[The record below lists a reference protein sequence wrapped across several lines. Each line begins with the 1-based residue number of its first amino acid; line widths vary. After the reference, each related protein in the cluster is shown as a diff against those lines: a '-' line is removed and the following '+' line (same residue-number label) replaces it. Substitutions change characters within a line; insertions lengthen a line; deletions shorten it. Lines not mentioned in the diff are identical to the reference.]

1 MRRILMTMT
10 AGAALIAAFLA
21 QVGPAQQ
28 TPPKQTA
35 KAPAKAPVAK
45 GKSTVIPA
53 GDWPMYSR
61 DLTSSRYSPLKQIT
75 TANVGKMGKVWSY
88 RPAAPPTAAA
98 PAAAPPADN
107 AKGGGKGKGRGPAA
121 PAVVAE
127 STPIVVNGVMYVPA
141 GNQVVALDA
150 DTGKEIW
157 THRTSF
163 DGGRGG
169 NVATRG
175 IGYWPG
181 EGSNP
186 ARVLYTIGTNMFAL
200 NAATGVTD
208 PGFGKEGVVNIE
220 ITWGGAPY
228 VYKNLI
234 IMGNN
239 NGERSDGPAGDT
251 KVYDARTG
259 SELWRF
265 KTMVQPGDKN
275 FEGSWLNDSWKQQ
288 RAGLNVWGWYFSA
301 DEERDLIFMPVGS
314 AAGNYYGGDR
324 PGNNLYGN
332 SIVAVNATT
341 GKYVWHFQIV
351 HHDLWDTDVP
361 AAPSLF
367 DVKKDGKTIPAL
379 AVISKNA
386 LMFILNRET
395 GEPIYGVE
403 ERAVPKGDVPGEWYS
418 PTQPFPVKP
427 PPLVRMSFNKAEDFV
442 RASDTT
448 PEQVKACQELWD
460 KAGGFINQGPFTP
473 FGFHEAGAAP
483 KSYLQFPGVGSPNW
497 GGTAADPTTGYVY
510 IGTYDSALTGW
521 IEKKVPGGNYGNLT
535 DGSPLPM
542 DRGSYTGPGPYSS
555 FSAGGMPCQRP
566 PWGRMYA
573 INANTGDI
581 AWKVVLGVN
590 ERLPKEKQN
599 VGAIGG
605 AGPTVTAGGL
615 LFAPTNDSY
624 FHALDSKTGKELWSI
639 KLDANMN
646 ANSMTYTGKSGKQY
660 VAGVVGGAVV
670 AFAVQ

>member
-1 MRRILMTMT
+1 MRRTLMML
-10 AGAALIAAFLA
+10 AGAALMAAILM

-28 TPPKQTA
+28 TPPKASPKQTPQ
-35 KAPAKAPVAK
+35 APAKAVAK
-45 GKSTVIPA
+45 GKSTAIPA

-75 TANVGKMGKVWSY
+75 AANVGKMQKAWSY
-88 RPAAPPTAAA
+88 RPAGPAAAA
-98 PAAAPPADN
+98 PVVDN
-107 AKGGGKGKGRGPAA
+107 EKGGGKGKGKGKGGPAV

-157 THRTSF
+157 THRAT
-163 DGGRGG
+163 GG

-181 EGSNP
+181 DSTNP
-186 ARVLYTIGTNMFAL
+186 ARVLYTVGTNMFAL
-200 NAATGVTD
+200 NAATGATD
-208 PGFGKEGVVNIE
+208 PGFGKEGVVDIE
-220 ITWGGAPY
+220 IAWGGAPY

-234 IMGNN
+234 VMGNN
-239 NGERSDGPAGDT
+239 NGERTDGPAGDT

-265 KTMVQPGDKN
+265 KTMIQPGDKN

-288 RAGLNVWGWYFSA
+288 RAGLNVWGWYFSV

-341 GKYVWHFQIV
+341 GKYVWHFQVI
-351 HHDLWDTDVP
+351 HHDLWDTDLP

-367 DVKKDGKTIPAL
+367 NVKKDGKTIPAL
-379 AVISKNA
+379 AIVSKNA

-395 GEPIYGVE
+395 GEPIHGVE

-427 PPLVRMSFNKAEDFV
+427 QPLVRMSFNKAEDFV

-448 PEQVKACQELWD
+448 PEHVKACEELWD

-473 FGFHEAGAAP
+473 FGFHEAGTPP

-497 GGTAADPTTGYVY
+497 GGAAADPTTGYVY
-510 IGTYDSALTGW
+510 VGSYDSALTGW
-521 IEKKVPGGNYGNLT
+521 IEKKVQGGNYGALT

-542 DRGSYTGPGPYSS
+542 DRGSYTGPGPYNS

-566 PWGRMYA
+566 PWGRFYA

-581 AWKVVLGVN
+581 AWKVTLGVN
-590 ERLPKEKQN
+590 ERLPKEKQA

-615 LFAPTNDSY
+615 LFAPTNDGY
-624 FHALDSKTGKELWSI
+624 FHGLDSKTGKELWSF

-646 ANSMTYTGKSGKQY
+646 ANPMTYTGKSGKQY

-670 AFAVQ
+670 AFALQ

>member
-1 MRRILMTMT
+1 MFRGLKVTLAGIIL
-10 AGAALIAAFLA
+10 AGTVLVPLGLT
-21 QVGPAQQ
+21 QRTSPA
-28 TPPKQTA
+28 
-35 KAPAKAPVAK
+35 APAKTGANAAKIAP
-45 GKSTVIPA
+45 
-53 GDWPMYSR
+53 GDWPMYGR
-61 DLTSSRYSPLKQIT
+61 DLTSSRYSPLTQISR
-75 TANVGKMGKVWSY
+75 ANVSKLAKAWSY
-88 RPAAPPTAAA
+88 RPA
-98 PAAAPPADN
+98 PPAGSQET
-107 AKGGGKGKGRGPAA
+107 GGGRGRGRGGAA
-121 PAVVAE
+121 GVVTEA
-127 STPIVVNGVMYVPA
+127 TPIVVNGVMFLPA

-157 THRTSF
+157 SHRAE
-163 DGGRGG
+163 GG
-169 NVATRG
+169 NVQTRSV
-175 IGYWPG
+175 GYWPG
-181 EGSNP
+181 DGTNP
-186 ARVLYTIGTNMFAL
+186 ARVLYTVGTKMFAL
-200 NAATGVTD
+200 NAATGNTD
-208 PGFGKEGVVNIE
+208 PGFGKEGVVDIE

-259 SELWRF
+259 AELWRF

-275 FEGSWLNDSWKQQ
+275 YPGSWLNHSDEHS
-288 RAGLNVWGWYFSA
+288 RAGLNVWGWYFTV
-301 DEERDLIFMPVGS
+301 DEQRDLLYMPVGGP
-314 AAGNYYGGDR
+314 AGNYYGGDR

-341 GKYVWHFQIV
+341 GKYVWHFQLV
-351 HHDLWDTDVP
+351 HHDLWDSDLP

-403 ERAVPKGDVPGEWYS
+403 ERPVPKGDVPGEWYS
-418 PTQPFPVKP
+418 PTQPFPLKP

-448 PEQVKACQELWD
+448 PEHVKACEEYWD
-460 KAGGFINQGPFTP
+460 RAGGFINEGPFTP
-473 FGFHEAGAAP
+473 FGFHEAGAPP
-483 KSYLQFPGVGSPNW
+483 KSYVQFPGVGSPNW
-497 GGTAADPTTGYVY
+497 GGTAADPTTGYIYV
-510 IGTYDSALTGW
+510 GTSDSALTGW
-521 IEKKVPGGNYGNLT
+521 IEKKVAGGNYGALT

-542 DRGSYTGPGPYSS
+542 DRGSVNGPGPYNQ

-566 PWGRMYA
+566 PWARLYA

-581 AWKVVLGVN
+581 AWKVTLGIN

-599 VGAIGG
+599 VGSIGG
-605 AGPTVTAGGL
+605 AGSTVTAGGL
-615 LFAPTNDSY
+615 LFTATNDTW
-624 FHALDSKTGKELWSI
+624 FHALDSKTGRELWSV

-646 ANSMTYTGKSGKQY
+646 ANPMTYTGKSGKQY
-660 VAGVVGGAVV
+660 VAGVSGGAVV
-670 AFAVQ
+670 AFALQ

>member
-1 MRRILMTMT
+1 MYRTLITM
-10 AGAALIAAFLA
+10 AALLV
-21 QVGPAQQ
+21 QVGPAQ
-28 TPPKQTA
+28 TPAA
-35 KAPAKAPVAK
+35 KAKTTA
-45 GKSTVIPA
+45 IPA

-75 TANVGKMGKVWSY
+75 TANVSNIKQAWSY
-88 RPAAPPTAAA
+88 RPSG
-98 PAAAPPADN
+98 PAVAPPAEDN
-107 AKGGGKGKGRGPAA
+107 TKGGGKGKGKGPAR

-141 GNQVVALDA
+141 GRQVVALDA

-157 THRTSF
+157 THQTT
-163 DGGRGG
+163 GGA
-169 NVATRG
+169 VATRG

-181 EGSNP
+181 DGSNP
-186 ARVLYTIGTNMFAL
+186 ARVLYTVGSNMYAL
-200 NAATGVTD
+200 NAATGNTD

-220 ITWGGAPY
+220 IEWGGAPY
-228 VYKNLI
+228 VYKNLV

-239 NGERSDGPAGDT
+239 NGERTDGPAGDT

-259 SELWRF
+259 AELWRF

-275 FEGSWLNDSWKQQ
+275 FEGAWLNDSWKQQ
-288 RAGLNVWGWYFSA
+288 RAGLNVWGWYFSV
-301 DEERDLIFMPVGS
+301 DEARDLIFMPVGS

-341 GKYVWHFQIV
+341 GKYVWHFQLI
-351 HHDLWDTDVP
+351 HHDLWDADLP

-367 DVKKDGKTIPAL
+367 NVKKNGKTIPAL
-379 AVISKNA
+379 AVINKTA

-403 ERAVPKGDVPGEWYS
+403 ERPVPKGDVPGEWYS
-418 PTQPFPVKP
+418 PTQPFPLKP
-427 PPLVRMSFNKAEDFV
+427 PPLVRMSFNKGEDFV
-442 RASDTT
+442 RESDTT
-448 PEQVKACQELWD
+448 PEHVKACEELWD
-460 KAGGFINQGPFTP
+460 KAGGFTNQGPFTP
-473 FGFHEAGAAP
+473 FGFHEAGTPP
-483 KSYLQFPGVGSPNW
+483 KSYVQFPGVGSPNW

-510 IGTYDSALTGW
+510 VGTYDSALTGW
-521 IEKKVPGGNYGNLT
+521 IEKKVPGGNYGALT

-542 DRGSYTGPGPYSS
+542 DRGSFNGPGPYSG

-566 PWGRMYA
+566 PWGRLYA

-581 AWKVVLGVN
+581 AWKVTLGIN
-590 ERLPKEKQN
+590 ERLPEGKQN

-605 AGPTVTAGGL
+605 SGPTVTAGGL

-624 FHALDSKTGKELWSI
+624 FHALDSKTGKELWSV
-639 KLDANMN
+639 KLEGNMN
-646 ANSMTYTGKSGKQY
+646 ANPMTYTGKSGKQY
-660 VAGVVGGAVV
+660 VAGVAGGAVV
-670 AFAVQ
+670 AFALQ

>member
-1 MRRILMTMT
+1 MRRTLIMMM

-21 QVGPAQQ
+21 QVGPAQP
-28 TPPKQTA
+28 TAPKQTT
-35 KAPAKAPVAK
+35 KAPAKAPAAK
-45 GKSTVIPA
+45 GKSAAIPA

-61 DLTSSRYSPLKQIT
+61 DLTSSRYSPLKQIA
-75 TANVGKMGKVWSY
+75 TANVSKMQKVWSY
-88 RPAAPPTAAA
+88 RPAAPA
-98 PAAAPPADN
+98 AAAPPADN
-107 AKGGGKGKGRGPAA
+107 AKGGGKGKGKGGPAV

-127 STPIVVNGVMYVPA
+127 STPIAVNGVMYVPA

-157 THRTSF
+157 THRTSL

-169 NVATRG
+169 NVATRS

-181 EGSNP
+181 DGANP
-186 ARVLYTIGTNMFAL
+186 ARVLYTVGTNMFAL

-208 PGFGKEGVVNIE
+208 PGFGKEGVIDIE
-220 ITWGGAPY
+220 IGWGGAPY

-265 KTMVQPGDKN
+265 KTMIQPGEKN
-275 FEGSWLNDSWKQQ
+275 FEGSWLNDSWKHQ

-314 AAGNYYGGDR
+314 AAGNYFGGDR

-332 SIVAVNATT
+332 SVVAVNATT
-341 GKYVWHFQIV
+341 GKYVWHFQLV

-379 AVISKNA
+379 AIISKNA

-448 PEQVKACQELWD
+448 PEHVKACEELWD

-473 FGFHEAGAAP
+473 FGFHEAGAPP

-510 IGTYDSALTGW
+510 VGTYDSALTGW
-521 IEKKVPGGNYGNLT
+521 IEKKVPGGNYGALT

-542 DRGSYTGPGPYSS
+542 DRGSYTGPGPYSG
-555 FSAGGMPCQRP
+555 FTAGGMPCQRP
-566 PWGRMYA
+566 PWGRLYA
-573 INANTGDI
+573 INANTGDV
-581 AWKVVLGVN
+581 AWKVILGVN

-605 AGPTVTAGGL
+605 SGPTVTAGGL
-615 LFAPTNDSY
+615 LFAPTNDGY
-624 FHALDSKTGKELWSI
+624 FHALDSKTGKELWSV

-646 ANSMTYTGKSGKQY
+646 ANSMTYTGKSGRQY
-660 VAGVVGGAVV
+660 VAGVAGGAVV

>member
-1 MRRILMTMT
+1 MRRILMMT
-10 AGAALIAAFLA
+10 LAGAALVAGFFT

-28 TPPKQTA
+28 GPPKQTA
-35 KAPAKAPVAK
+35 KAPAKAPAAK
-45 GKSTVIPA
+45 GKSMAIPA

-75 TANVGKMGKVWSY
+75 TANVSKMERMWSY
-88 RPAAPPTAAA
+88 RPAAPAAVA
-98 PAAAPPADN
+98 PAADN
-107 AKGGGKGKGRGPAA
+107 AKGGGKGKGRGGPAA

-150 DTGKEIW
+150 DTGTEIW
-157 THRTSF
+157 THKTT
-163 DGGRGG
+163 GG

-181 EGSNP
+181 DGSNP
-186 ARVLYTIGTNMFAL
+186 ARVLYTVGTNMFAL
-200 NAATGVTD
+200 NAATGTTD
-208 PGFGKEGVVNIE
+208 PGFGKEGVVDIE

-275 FEGSWLNDSWKQQ
+275 FEGSWLNDSWKHP
-288 RAGLNVWGWYFSA
+288 RAGLNVWGWYFSV
-301 DEERDLIFMPVGS
+301 DEERDLIFMPVGG

-341 GKYVWHFQIV
+341 GKYVWHFQLV

-361 AAPSLF
+361 SAPSLF

-395 GEPIYGVE
+395 GKPIYGVE
-403 ERAVPKGDVPGEWYS
+403 ERPVPKGDVPGEWYS
-418 PTQPFPVKP
+418 PTQPFPLKP
-427 PPLVRMSFNKAEDFV
+427 PPLVRMSFNKEDDFV
-442 RASDTT
+442 RDSDTT
-448 PEQVKACQELWD
+448 PEHVKACEELWD

-473 FGFHEAGAAP
+473 FGFHEAGTPP
-483 KSYLQFPGVGSPNW
+483 KSYVQFPGVGSPNW

-521 IEKKVPGGNYGNLT
+521 IEKKAPGGNYGALT

-566 PWGRMYA
+566 PWGRLYA

-581 AWKVVLGVN
+581 AWKVVLGGN
-590 ERLPKEKQN
+590 QRLPEGKQN

-615 LFAPTNDSY
+615 LFAPTSDGY
-624 FHALDSKTGKELWSI
+624 FHALDSKTGKELWSV
-639 KLDANMN
+639 KLDGNMN
-646 ANSMTYTGKSGKQY
+646 ADPMTYTGKSGKQY
-660 VAGVVGGAVV
+660 VAGVSGGAVV
-670 AFAVQ
+670 AFAVH

>member
-1 MRRILMTMT
+1 MRRTLMLTLV
-10 AGAALIAAFLA
+10 GAALTAAFLV

-28 TPPKQTA
+28 PAPKQTA
-35 KAPAKAPVAK
+35 KAPAKAPAAK
-45 GKSTVIPA
+45 GKSSAIPA

-61 DLTSSRYSPLKQIT
+61 DLTSSRYSPLKQIA
-75 TANVGKMGKVWSY
+75 TANVNKLGKVWSY
-88 RPAAPPTAAA
+88 RPAAPAGAAA
-98 PAAAPPADN
+98 PAPDE
-107 AKGGGKGKGRGPAA
+107 AKGGGKGKGKGPAV

-157 THRTSF
+157 THRTT
-163 DGGRGG
+163 GG

-181 EGSNP
+181 DGSSNP
-186 ARVLYTIGTNMFAL
+186 ARVLYTVGTNMFAL
-200 NAATGVTD
+200 SAATGATD

-220 ITWGGAPY
+220 ISWGGAPY

-239 NGERSDGPAGDT
+239 NGERTDGPAGDT

-259 SELWRF
+259 AELWRF
-265 KTMVQPGDKN
+265 KTMVQPGNKD
-275 FEGSWLNDSWKQQ
+275 FEGAWLNDSWKQQ
-288 RAGLNVWGWYFSA
+288 RAGLNVWGWYFTV

-332 SIVAVNATT
+332 ALVAVNATT
-341 GKYVWHFQIV
+341 GKYVWHFQLI
-351 HHDLWDTDVP
+351 HHDLWDADLP

-367 DVKKDGKTIPAL
+367 DVKKNGRTIPAL
-379 AVISKNA
+379 AVINKTG

-395 GEPIYGVE
+395 GEPIHGVE

-418 PTQPFPVKP
+418 PTQPFPLKP

-448 PEQVKACQELWD
+448 PEHLKACEELWD

-473 FGFHEAGAAP
+473 FGFHEAGAPP
-483 KSYLQFPGVGSPNW
+483 KSYVQFPGVGSPNW

-510 IGTYDSALTGW
+510 IGTSDSALTGW
-521 IEKKVPGGNYGNLT
+521 IEKKVAGGNYGALT

-542 DRGSYTGPGPYSS
+542 DRGSYSGPGPYSS

-566 PWGRMYA
+566 PWGRVYA
-573 INANTGDI
+573 INANTGEI

-590 ERLPKEKQN
+590 ERLPKEKQQ

-605 AGPTVTAGGL
+605 SGPTATAGGL
-615 LFAPTNDSY
+615 LFAPTNDGY
-624 FHALDSKTGKELWSI
+624 FHALDSKTGKELWSV
-639 KLDANMN
+639 KLDGNMN
-646 ANSMTYTGKSGKQY
+646 ANPMTYTGKSGKQY
-660 VAGVVGGAVV
+660 VAGVAGGAVV
-670 AFAVQ
+670 AFAVP

>member
-1 MRRILMTMT
+1 MRRTLMML
-10 AGAALIAAFLA
+10 AGAALMAAFLA

-28 TPPKQTA
+28 TPPKASPKQTPQ
-35 KAPAKAPVAK
+35 APAKAPVAK
-45 GKSTVIPA
+45 GKSTAIPA

-75 TANVGKMGKVWSY
+75 TANVSKMQKAWSY
-88 RPAAPPTAAA
+88 RPAG
-98 PAAAPPADN
+98 PAAAAAAADD
-107 AKGGGKGKGRGPAA
+107 AKGGGRGKGKGGPAV

-127 STPIVVNGVMYVPA
+127 STPIVVNGTMYVPA

-157 THRTSF
+157 THRTT
-163 DGGRGG
+163 GG

-181 EGSNP
+181 DGTNP
-186 ARVLYTIGTNMFAL
+186 ARVLYTVGKNMFAL
-200 NAATGVTD
+200 NAATGATD
-208 PGFGKEGVVNIE
+208 PGFGKEGVVDIE
-220 ITWGGAPY
+220 IGWGGAPY

-234 IMGNN
+234 VMGNN
-239 NGERSDGPAGDT
+239 NGERTDGPAGDT

-265 KTMVQPGDKN
+265 KTMIQPGDKN

-288 RAGLNVWGWYFSA
+288 RAGLNVWGWYFSV

-332 SIVAVNATT
+332 SIVAVDAST
-341 GKYVWHFQIV
+341 GKYVWHFQVI
-351 HHDLWDTDVP
+351 HHDLWDTDLP

-367 DVKKDGKTIPAL
+367 DVKKSGKTIPAL

-395 GEPIYGVE
+395 GEPIHGVE

-448 PEQVKACQELWD
+448 PEHVKACEELWD

-473 FGFHEAGAAP
+473 FGFHEVGTSP
-483 KSYLQFPGVGSPNW
+483 KSYVQFPGVGSPNW

-510 IGTYDSALTGW
+510 VGSYDSALTGW
-521 IEKKVPGGNYGNLT
+521 IEKKVPGGNYGALT
-535 DGSPLPM
+535 DGSPLLM
-542 DRGSYTGPGPYSS
+542 DRGSYTGPGPYSG

-566 PWGRMYA
+566 PWGRLYA

-581 AWKVVLGVN
+581 AWKVILGVN
-590 ERLPKEKQN
+590 ERLPKEKQA

-615 LFAPTNDSY
+615 LFAPTNDGY
-624 FHALDSKTGKELWSI
+624 FHALDSKTGKELWSV

-646 ANSMTYTGKSGKQY
+646 ANPMTYTGKSGKQY

>member
-1 MRRILMTMT
+1 MHRTLITIT
-10 AGAALIAAFLA
+10 GAAMIAAFFV
-21 QVGPAQQ
+21 QVGPAQTA
-28 TPPKQTA
+28 TPKPAAKG
-35 KAPAKAPVAK
+35 KAPATKA
-45 GKSTVIPA
+45 KSAIPP

-61 DLTSSRYSPLKQIT
+61 DLTSSRYSPLKQIAA
-75 TANVGKMGKVWSY
+75 ANVSKLAKVWSY
-88 RPAAPPTAAA
+88 RPAAPAGTP
-98 PAAAPPADN
+98 PPADN
-107 AKGGGKGKGRGPAA
+107 GKGGGKGKGKGPAV

-127 STPIVVNGVMYVPA
+127 STPIVVGGVMYVPA

-157 THRTSF
+157 THRTT
-163 DGGRGG
+163 GG
-169 NVATRG
+169 NAATRG

-181 EGSNP
+181 DGSNP
-186 ARVLYTIGTNMFAL
+186 PRVLYTVGTNMYAL
-200 NAATGVTD
+200 NATTGNTD
-208 PGFGKEGVVNIE
+208 PGFGKEGVVDIE

-239 NGERSDGPAGDT
+239 NGERTDGPAGDT

-259 SELWRF
+259 AELWRF
-265 KTMVQPGDKN
+265 KTMIQPGDKN
-275 FEGSWLNDSWKQQ
+275 FEGAWLNDSWKQK
-288 RAGLNVWGWYFSA
+288 RAGLNVWGWYFTV
-301 DEERDLIFMPVGS
+301 DEERDLIFMPIGS

-332 SIVAVNATT
+332 SLVAVNATT
-341 GKYVWHFQIV
+341 GKYVWHFQLI
-351 HHDLWDTDVP
+351 HHDLWDADLP

-379 AVISKNA
+379 AVINKTG

-395 GEPIYGVE
+395 GEPIHGVE
-403 ERAVPKGDVPGEWYS
+403 ERAVAKGDVPGEWYS
-418 PTQPFPVKP
+418 PTQPFPLKP
-427 PPLVRMSFNKAEDFV
+427 PPLVRMSFNKADDFV

-448 PEQVKACQELWD
+448 PEHVKACEELWD

-473 FGFHEAGAAP
+473 FGFHEAGAPP
-483 KSYLQFPGVGSPNW
+483 KSYVQFPGVGSPNW
-497 GGTAADPTTGYVY
+497 GGTAADPTTGFVY

-521 IEKKVPGGNYGNLT
+521 IEKKVPGGNYGALT

-566 PWGRMYA
+566 PWGRLYA
-573 INANTGDI
+573 INANTGEI
-581 AWKVVLGVN
+581 AWKVVLGIN
-590 ERLPKEKQN
+590 ERLPKEKQQ

-605 AGPTVTAGGL
+605 SGPTVTAGGL
-615 LFAPTNDSY
+615 VFAPTNDGY
-624 FHALDSKTGKELWSI
+624 FHALDSKTGKELWSV
-639 KLDANMN
+639 KLDGNMN
-646 ANSMTYTGKSGKQY
+646 ANPMTYTGKSGKQY
-660 VAGVVGGAVV
+660 VAGVAGGAVV

>member
-1 MRRILMTMT
+1 MRRIFMMTT
-10 AGAALIAAFLA
+10 AGAALIGAFLA

-28 TPPKQTA
+28 PPPT
-35 KAPAKAPVAK
+35 KAPAKASPAK
-45 GKSTVIPA
+45 GKSTPIPA

-75 TANVGKMGKVWSY
+75 TANVGKMAKVWSY
-88 RPAAPPTAAA
+88 RPAAPAAAAA
-98 PAAAPPADN
+98 PAADN
-107 AKGGGKGKGRGPAA
+107 AKGGGRGKGKGGPAT

-150 DTGKEIW
+150 DTGKELW
-157 THRTSF
+157 THPTT
-163 DGGRGG
+163 GG

-186 ARVLYTIGTNMFAL
+186 ARVLYIVGTNMFAL
-200 NAATGVTD
+200 NAATGNTD
-208 PGFGKEGVVNIE
+208 PGFGKEGVVNVE

-239 NGERSDGPAGDT
+239 NGERTDGPSGDT

-259 SELWRF
+259 AELWRF

-275 FEGSWLNDSWKQQ
+275 FDGAWLNDSWKQQ
-288 RAGLNVWGWYFSA
+288 RAGLNVWGWYFTV
-301 DEERDLIFMPVGS
+301 DEDRDLIYMPVGS

-341 GKYVWHFQIV
+341 GKYVWHFQVV
-351 HHDLWDTDVP
+351 HHDLWDTDLP

-367 DVKKDGKTIPAL
+367 DVKKDGKTIPAM
-379 AVISKNA
+379 AVISKNG

-395 GEPIYGVE
+395 GEPIHGVE
-403 ERAVPKGDVPGEWYS
+403 ERSVPKGDVPGEWYS

-427 PPLVRMSFNKAEDFV
+427 PPLVRMSFNKAEDFIRV
-442 RASDTT
+442 SDTT
-448 PEQVKACQELWD
+448 PEHVKACEELWD

-473 FGFHEAGAAP
+473 FGFHEAGTPP
-483 KSYLQFPGVGSPNW
+483 KSYLQMPGVGSPNW
-497 GGTAADPTTGYVY
+497 GGTAADPTSGYVY

-521 IEKKVPGGNYGNLT
+521 IEKKVAGGNYGALT

-542 DRGSYTGPGPYSS
+542 DRGAYSGPGPYSS

-566 PWGRMYA
+566 PWGRLYA

-581 AWKVVLGVN
+581 AWKVVLGGN

-599 VGAIGG
+599 VGSIGG

-615 LFAPTNDSY
+615 VFAPTNDSY
-624 FHALDSKTGKELWSI
+624 FHALDSKTGKELWSV

-660 VAGVVGGAVV
+660 VAGVSGGAVV

>member
-1 MRRILMTMT
+1 MYRTLITMLASATLM
-10 AGAALIAAFLA
+10 AAFLV
-21 QVGPAQQ
+21 QVGPAQ
-28 TPPKQTA
+28 TPAA
-35 KAPAKAPVAK
+35 KA
-45 GKSTVIPA
+45 KSTAIPA

-75 TANVGKMGKVWSY
+75 TANVSKIKQAWTY
-88 RPAAPPTAAA
+88 RPTG
-98 PAAAPPADN
+98 PAAAPPAEDN
-107 AKGGGKGKGRGPAA
+107 TKGGGKGKGKGPAR

-127 STPIVVNGVMYVPA
+127 STPIVVNGIMYVPA
-141 GNQVVALDA
+141 GRQVVALDA

-157 THRTSF
+157 THQTT
-163 DGGRGG
+163 GG

-181 EGSNP
+181 DGSNP
-186 ARVLYTIGTNMFAL
+186 ARVLYTVGKNMFAL
-200 NAATGVTD
+200 NAATGNID

-220 ITWGGAPY
+220 IEWGGAPY
-228 VYKNLI
+228 VYKNLV

-239 NGERSDGPAGDT
+239 NGERTDGPAGDT

-259 SELWRF
+259 AELWRF

-275 FEGSWLNDSWKQQ
+275 FEGAWLNDSWKQQ
-288 RAGLNVWGWYFSA
+288 RAGLNVWGWYFSV

-341 GKYVWHFQIV
+341 GKYVWHFQLI
-351 HHDLWDTDVP
+351 HHDLWDADLP

-367 DVKKDGKTIPAL
+367 DVKRNGKTIPAL
-379 AVISKNA
+379 AVINKTA

-403 ERAVPKGDVPGEWYS
+403 ERPVPKGDVPGEWYS
-418 PTQPFPVKP
+418 PTQPFPRKP

-442 RASDTT
+442 RESDTT
-448 PEQVKACQELWD
+448 PEHVKACEELWD
-460 KAGGFINQGPFTP
+460 KAGGFVNQGPFTP
-473 FGFHEAGAAP
+473 FGFHEAGTPP
-483 KSYLQFPGVGSPNW
+483 KSYVQFPGVGSPNW

-510 IGTYDSALTGW
+510 VGTYDSALTGW
-521 IEKKVPGGNYGNLT
+521 IEKKVPGGNYGALT

-542 DRGSYTGPGPYSS
+542 DRGSFNGPGPYSG
-555 FSAGGMPCQRP
+555 FSAAGMPCQRP
-566 PWGRMYA
+566 PWGRLYA

-581 AWKVVLGVN
+581 AWKVTLGIN
-590 ERLPKEKQN
+590 ERLPEGKQN
-599 VGAIGG
+599 VGSIGG
-605 AGPTVTAGGL
+605 SGPTVTAGGL

-624 FHALDSKTGKELWSI
+624 FHALDSKTGKELWSV
-639 KLDANMN
+639 KLEGNMN
-646 ANSMTYTGKSGKQY
+646 ANPMTYTGKSGKQY
-660 VAGVVGGAVV
+660 VAGVAGGAVV
-670 AFAVQ
+670 AFALQ

>member
-1 MRRILMTMT
+1 MRRNLMMML
-10 AGAALIAAFLA
+10 AGSALTAFLA

-28 TPPKQTA
+28 IPSNAPKQASKAAA
-35 KAPAKAPVAK
+35 KASVAK
-45 GKSTVIPA
+45 GKSTAIPA

-75 TANVGKMGKVWSY
+75 TASVSNMQKVWSY
-88 RPAAPPTAAA
+88 RPAAPAAAA
-98 PAAAPPADN
+98 PAADN
-107 AKGGGKGKGRGPAA
+107 AKGGGKGKGKGGPAT

-157 THRTSF
+157 THRTT
-163 DGGRGG
+163 GG
-169 NVATRG
+169 NVATRS

-181 EGSNP
+181 DDTSS
-186 ARVLYTIGTNMFAL
+186 ARVLYTVGTNMFAL
-200 NAATGVTD
+200 NAATGATD
-208 PGFGKEGVVNIE
+208 PGFGKEGVVGIE
-220 ITWGGAPY
+220 IGWGGAPY

-239 NGERSDGPAGDT
+239 NGERTDGPAGDT

-288 RAGLNVWGWYFSA
+288 RAGLNVWGWYFSV
-301 DEERDLIFMPVGS
+301 DEQRDLLFMPVGS

-341 GKYVWHFQIV
+341 GKYVWHFQLV

-379 AVISKNA
+379 AIISKNA

-427 PPLVRMSFNKAEDFV
+427 PPLVRMSFNKAQDFV

-448 PEQVKACQELWD
+448 PEHVKACEELWD
-460 KAGGFINQGPFTP
+460 KAGGFTNVGPFTP
-473 FGFHEAGAAP
+473 FGFHEAGAPP
-483 KSYLQFPGVGSPNW
+483 KSYVQFPGVGSPNW

-510 IGTYDSALTGW
+510 VGTYESALTGW
-521 IEKKVPGGNYGNLT
+521 IEKKVPGGNYGALT

-542 DRGSYTGPGPYSS
+542 DRGSYTGPGPYSG

-566 PWGRMYA
+566 PWGRLYA
-573 INANTGDI
+573 INANTGNI
-581 AWKVVLGVN
+581 AWQVILGVN
-590 ERLPKEKQN
+590 ERLPKDKQK

-605 AGPTVTAGGL
+605 SGPTVTAGGL
-615 LFAPTNDSY
+615 LFAPTNDGY
-624 FHALDSKTGKELWSI
+624 FHALDSKTGRELWSV

-646 ANSMTYTGKSGKQY
+646 ANPMTYTGKSDKQY
-660 VAGVVGGAVV
+660 VAGVAGGAVV

>member
-1 MRRILMTMT
+1 
-10 AGAALIAAFLA
+10 
-21 QVGPAQQ
+21 
-28 TPPKQTA
+28 
-35 KAPAKAPVAK
+35 
-45 GKSTVIPA
+45 
-53 GDWPMYSR
+53 MYGR
-61 DLTSSRYSPLKQIT
+61 DLTSSRYSPLTQIT
-75 TANVGKMGKVWSY
+75 KTNDNKQAKAWSY
-88 RPAAPPTAAA
+88 RPA
-98 PAAAPPADN
+98 PPAGN
-107 AKGGGKGKGRGPAA
+107 QETGGGRGRGRGGAA
-121 PAVVAE
+121 GVVAE
-127 STPIVVNGVMYVPA
+127 ATPIVVNGVMYVPA

-157 THRTSF
+157 SHPTV
-163 DGGRGG
+163 GG
-169 NVATRG
+169 NVQTRS

-181 EGSNP
+181 DGTNP
-186 ARVLYTIGTNMFAL
+186 ARVLYTVDTKMFAL
-200 NAATGVTD
+200 NAATGNTD
-208 PGFGKEGVVNIE
+208 PGFGKEGVVDIE

-251 KVYDARTG
+251 KVYDARNG
-259 SELWRF
+259 AELWRF

-275 FEGSWLNDSWKQQ
+275 YPGSWLDHSDAHP
-288 RAGLNVWGWYFSA
+288 RAGLNVWGWYFTV
-301 DEERDLIFMPVGS
+301 DEQRDLLYMPVGGP
-314 AAGNYYGGDR
+314 AGNYYGGDR

-341 GKYVWHFQIV
+341 GKYVWHFQLV
-351 HHDLWDTDVP
+351 HHDLWDNDVP

-395 GEPIYGVE
+395 GVPIHGVE
-403 ERAVPKGDVPGEWYS
+403 ERPVPKSDVPGEWYS
-418 PTQPFPVKP
+418 PTQPFPLKP

-442 RASDTT
+442 RPSDTT
-448 PEQVKACQELWD
+448 PEHVKACEEYWD
-460 KAGGFINQGPFTP
+460 RAGGFINEGPFSP
-473 FGFHEAGAAP
+473 FGFHEAGAPP
-483 KSYLQFPGVGSPNW
+483 KSYVQFPGVGSPNW

-510 IGTYDSALTGW
+510 VGTSDSALTGW
-521 IEKKVPGGNYGNLT
+521 IEKKVPGGNYGQLT

-542 DRGSYTGPGPYSS
+542 DRGSVNGPGPYNQ

-566 PWGRMYA
+566 PWARVYA

-581 AWKVVLGVN
+581 AWKVTLGIN

-599 VGAIGG
+599 VGSIGG
-605 AGPTVTAGGL
+605 AGSTVTAGGL
-615 LFAPTNDSY
+615 LFVPTNDTW
-624 FHALDSKTGKELWSI
+624 FHALDSKTGNELWSV

-646 ANSMTYTGKSGKQY
+646 ANPMTYTGKSGKQY
-660 VAGVVGGAVV
+660 VAGVSGGAVV
-670 AFAVQ
+670 AFALQ

>member
-1 MRRILMTMT
+1 MRRILMMTT
-10 AGAALIAAFLA
+10 AGAALIAAFLTQA
-21 QVGPAQQ
+21 GPAQQ
-28 TPPKQTA
+28 PPPKG
-35 KAPAKAPVAK
+35 AK

-75 TANVGKMGKVWSY
+75 AANVSKMEKVWSY
-88 RPAAPPTAAA
+88 RPAAAA
-98 PAAAPPADN
+98 AAAPPADN
-107 AKGGGKGKGRGPAA
+107 EKGGAKGRGRGG

-141 GNQVVALDA
+141 GSQVAALDA

-157 THRTSF
+157 THPTA
-163 DGGRGG
+163 GG
-169 NVATRG
+169 NVATRS

-181 EGSNP
+181 DGTNP
-186 ARVLYTIGTNMFAL
+186 ARVLYSVGTKMFAL

-208 PGFGKEGVVNIE
+208 PGFGKEGVVDIE
-220 ITWGGAPY
+220 IEWGGAPY

-239 NGERSDGPAGDT
+239 NGERTDGPAGDT

-259 SELWRF
+259 AELWRF

-275 FEGSWLNDSWKQQ
+275 FAGSWLNDSWKQQ
-288 RAGLNVWGWYFSA
+288 RAGLNVWGWYFSV
-301 DEERDLIFMPVGS
+301 DEERDLIFMPIGS

-341 GKYVWHFQIV
+341 GKYVWHFQVV

-361 AAPSLF
+361 SAPSLF

-418 PTQPFPVKP
+418 PTQPFPLKP
-427 PPLVRMSFNKAEDFV
+427 PPLVRMSFNKNEDFV

-448 PEQVKACQELWD
+448 PEHVKACEDLWD

-473 FGFHEAGAAP
+473 FGFHEAGTPP
-483 KSYLQFPGVGSPNW
+483 KSYVQFPGVGSPNW

-510 IGTYDSALTGW
+510 IGTFDSALTGW
-521 IEKKVPGGNYGNLT
+521 IEKKVPGGNYGSLT
-535 DGSPLPM
+535 AGSPLPM

-566 PWGRMYA
+566 PWGRLYA

-581 AWKVVLGVN
+581 AWQVTLGVN
-590 ERLPKEKQN
+590 ERLPKDKQN

-615 LFAPTNDSY
+615 LFAPTSDSY
-624 FHALDSKTGKELWSI
+624 FHALDSKTGKELWSV
-639 KLDANMN
+639 KLDGNMN

-660 VAGVVGGAVV
+660 VAGVAGGAVV

>member
-1 MRRILMTMT
+1 MRRTLMMMM
-10 AGAALIAAFLA
+10 AGAALIAAFLVQA
-21 QVGPAQQ
+21 GPAQS
-28 TPPKQTA
+28 TAPKQTTKAAA
-35 KAPAKAPVAK
+35 KAPAAK
-45 GKSTVIPA
+45 SKSVPIPA

-61 DLTSSRYSPLKQIT
+61 DLTSSRYSPLKQIA
-75 TANVGKMGKVWSY
+75 TANVSKMEKVWSY
-88 RPAAPPTAAA
+88 RPAAPAV
-98 PAAAPPADN
+98 AAAPPADN
-107 AKGGGKGKGRGPAA
+107 AKGGGKGKGRGPA
-121 PAVVAE
+121 PPPLEAE
-127 STPIVVNGVMYVPA
+127 STPNVENGVMYVPA
-141 GNQVVALDA
+141 GKQLVALDA

-157 THRTSF
+157 THPTSL

-181 EGSNP
+181 DGTNP
-186 ARVLYTIGTNMFAL
+186 ARVLYTVGTNMFAL
-200 NAATGVTD
+200 NAATGNTD

-220 ITWGGAPY
+220 IGWGGAPY

-275 FEGSWLNDSWKQQ
+275 FEGAWLNDSWKQQ
-288 RAGLNVWGWYFSA
+288 RAGLNVWGWYFSV

-341 GKYVWHFQIV
+341 GKYVWHFQLV

-367 DVKKDGKTIPAL
+367 DVKKGGKTIPAL
-379 AVISKNA
+379 AVISKNG

-395 GEPIYGVE
+395 GEPIHGVE

-448 PEQVKACQELWD
+448 PEHV
-460 KAGGFINQGPFTP
+460 
-473 FGFHEAGAAP
+473 
-483 KSYLQFPGVGSPNW
+483 
-497 GGTAADPTTGYVY
+497 
-510 IGTYDSALTGW
+510 
-521 IEKKVPGGNYGNLT
+521 
-535 DGSPLPM
+535 
-542 DRGSYTGPGPYSS
+542 RG
-555 FSAGGMPCQRP
+555 
-566 PWGRMYA
+566 
-573 INANTGDI
+573 
-581 AWKVVLGVN
+581 L
-590 ERLPKEKQN
+590 
-599 VGAIGG
+599 
-605 AGPTVTAGGL
+605 
-615 LFAPTNDSY
+615 
-624 FHALDSKTGKELWSI
+624 
-639 KLDANMN
+639 
-646 ANSMTYTGKSGKQY
+646 
-660 VAGVVGGAVV
+660 
-670 AFAVQ
+670 